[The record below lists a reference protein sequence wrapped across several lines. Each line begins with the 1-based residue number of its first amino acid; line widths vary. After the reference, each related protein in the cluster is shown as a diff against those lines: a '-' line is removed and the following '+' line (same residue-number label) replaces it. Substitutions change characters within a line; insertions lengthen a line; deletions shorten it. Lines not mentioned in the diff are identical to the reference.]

1 MECVLCRGLTVSCM
15 LAKYPRLSHN
25 CPDNIP
31 PLYNSTQLC
40 GSCVGLILTWSCK
53 IEEKSSTPCWK
64 RDMSGKHACLLGV
77 LLCHWNSSHI
87 SSQPVPR
94 SVHSCLPSSRCI
106 EVLKDQEK
114 NDISAWSH
122 VLRRNPPERC
132 AARAHGLASFFSSGG
147 PCRAMPCR
155 ELMPSH

>member
-1 MECVLCRGLTVSCM
+1 MSWATPEILF
-15 LAKYPRLSHN
+15 AE
-25 CPDNIP
+25 P
-31 PLYNSTQLC
+31 PAC
-40 GSCVGLILTWSCK
+40 GSLALALALA
-53 IEEKSSTPCWK
+53 SSAQDIVQQDEL
-64 RDMSGKHACLLGV
+64 RE
-77 LLCHWNSSHI
+77 
-87 SSQPVPR
+87 R
-94 SVHSCLPSSRCI
+94 
-106 EVLKDQEK
+106 VLKDQEK